1 MNTVPGLLTQRWR
14 VALAACGLCCVLA
27 GRASSAAEKSA
38 EEGSLSLSLRT
49 RVETKAGSGL
59 FPTVLQPAAWQPAK
73 TAVIV
78 CDVWDSH
85 HCLNAVRR
93 VKEMAPRMNALLKL
107 VRQRGA
113 LIIHAPS
120 GCMAPYEQHPAR
132 QRAKAAPQ
140 AANLPPDISQW
151 CTRIPAEEQ
160 GQYPLDQADGGE
172 DDDLQ
177 EHAKWR
183 EELRTQG
190 RNPAAPW
197 KSQVDVLEIQDQ
209 DAISDSGVEI
219 WNLLEQRGIQHV
231 IVLGVHTNMCVL
243 GRPFG
248 LRQLHKNGKQV
259 VLVRD
264 LTDTMYNP
272 QRWPNVSHFSGTDL
286 IVEHIEKF
294 VCPTITSDQL
304 LGGREFRFANDH
316 RPHLALVMSE
326 PEYKTE
332 TTLTDFARKFLQR
345 DFRLSWV
352 YADRDDQNKLAG
364 AEALGEAD
372 LAIISARRR
381 ALPKEQLN
389 LVRRLVAA
397 GKPVVGIRT
406 ASHAF
411 ALGKGD
417 PPAGHDVWPEFD
429 RDVLGGNY
437 HGHHSNRDAEGYVTY
452 VWIPVE
458 SREHAILR
466 GVPKDE
472 FRVHSSLYNT
482 APLGAKSTLLMLGRG
497 DPKLP
502 QEPVAWTNT
511 HVGGG
516 RVFYTSLGGPDDF
529 ALPAFQRLLGNGIYW
544 AAGLESPES
553 WPAK

>member
-1 MNTVPGLLTQRWR
+1 MTVLGFLTPRWR
-14 VALAACGLCCVLA
+14 VVLAACGLWCLLTCQ
-27 GRASSAAEKSA
+27 GASAKERPAEN
-38 EEGSLSLSLRT
+38 GNLSLSLRT
-49 RVETKAGSGL
+49 RAETKEGSGL
-59 FPTVLQPAAWQPAK
+59 FQTVLQPASWQPTQ

-93 VKEMAPRMNALLKL
+93 VKEMAPRMNELLKL

-113 LIIHAPS
+113 LVIHAPS

-132 QRAKAAPQ
+132 QRARTAPQ

-160 GQYPLDQADGGE
+160 GQYPIDQTDGGE
-172 DDDLQ
+172 DDEPQ
-177 EHAKWR
+177 EHAQWR
-183 EELRTQG
+183 DELRTQG
-190 RNPAAPW
+190 RDPRAPW
-197 KSQVDVLEIQDQ
+197 KRQSDVLEIQDQ

-219 WNLLEQRGIQHV
+219 WNLLEQRAIQHV

-248 LRQLHKNGKQV
+248 LRQLAKNGKQV

-286 IVEHIEKF
+286 IIEHIEKF

-304 LGGREFRFANDH
+304 LGGQELRFAHDR

-332 TTLTDFARKFLQR
+332 STLTDFARKFLQR
-345 DFRLSWV
+345 DFRLSFV
-352 YADRDDQNKLAG
+352 YADRDDQDKLAG
-364 AEALGEAD
+364 VEAFGSAD
-372 LAIISARRR
+372 VAIISARRR
-381 ALPKEQLN
+381 ALPKEQLD
-389 LVRRLVAA
+389 LIRQLVAA

-417 PPAGHDVWPEFD
+417 PPAGRDVWPEFD

-437 HGHHSNRDAEGYVTY
+437 HGHHSNKDAEGFVTY
-452 VWIPVE
+452 VWVPAE
-458 SREHAILR
+458 SRQHPILQ
-466 GVPKDE
+466 GLPDGE

-482 APLGAKSTLLMLGRG
+482 APLGEKATLLMLGRG
-497 DPKLP
+497 DPRLP

-511 HVGGG
+511 SVGGG

-529 ALPAFQRLLGNGIYW
+529 AMPAFQQLLGHGIYW
-544 AAGLESPES
+544 AAGLEPPTTGPS
-553 WPAK
+553 K